1 VLEVTQT
8 RIHIHTHTFTPSRQ
22 KTQKMVLAKLIDA
35 LCLLHG
41 DAVSWLPDG
50 SVARPGL
57 SSLLANSSWIGKWW
71 LCLTDAFGS
80 RQYAYILRLDDGA
93 SEQAVHLCILSS
105 ERKPTAFFEML
116 EAISAEALHRPAGT
130 CLRSLLRVLAGAL
143 PPSAPGA
150 SLRLELPTT
159 SISVPPADA
168 DDALLWDGLLAL
180 GLSDALDLWHALLFE
195 RSVLLLSDH
204 SALLTAACDA
214 LLLLREPLRWE
225 GTYVP
230 YLPPSLLDAVE
241 APTPFLMGCGRTAF
255 LAAATRLDAGPIF
268 VADLDAGRL
277 TRPGAVAGMGP
288 PPPLPKD
295 AASFLEPLVPLLQAW
310 RHPHLRRLHRASK
323 LGLPSPSD
331 CMRTARRCFGGLLW
345 HLLRPSALLGAR
357 AAPVVRPLR
366 DSSLMHLD
374 WATYL
379 RELTDGMDAPAAAA
393 AEAFAEELKST
404 LGFEGL
410 VAALLRPLDR
420 TFDEAQTLELPSG
433 ATPAPVA
440 TLVIRVLEQPME
452 AAAAAAE
459 AEDRYAISLS
469 FATDEAGGPAGGGG
483 TAAAAAPPETL
494 AEMPM
499 AIGLAQARARASVA
513 ALQRCFDE
521 LRAGAGAAADGGG
534 GRAVELMEKRRV
546 VLGHRPLHT
555 PPRSLQTPPEDL
567 GGTEGGHRECRCALT
582 PLWAACML
590 IACSLHA
597 HCMLIARDGLPHQVR
612 WRLWSRCCAP
622 ATRTTRRWWRWCSPT

>member
-1 VLEVTQT
+1 
-8 RIHIHTHTFTPSRQ
+8 
-22 KTQKMVLAKLIDA
+22 MLIDA

-41 DAVSWLPDG
+41 DAVSWLPDS

-80 RQYAYILRLDDGA
+80 RQYAYVLRLDDGA

-105 ERKPTAFFEML
+105 ERKPTAFFEVL

-143 PPSAPGA
+143 PASGPGT

-159 SISVPPADA
+159 SISMPPADA

-180 GLSDALDLWHALLFE
+180 GLSDALELWHALLFE

-255 LAAATRLDAGPIF
+255 LAAASRLDAGPIF

-295 AASFLEPLVPLLQAW
+295 AGSFLEPLVPLLQAW
-310 RHPHLRRLHRASK
+310 RHPHLMGLRRSGSSSK
-323 LGLPSPSD
+323 LGLPSASD

-366 DSSLMHLD
+366 DSSLMQLD

-410 VAALLRPLDR
+410 VAALLRPLDG
-420 TFDEAQTLELPSG
+420 TFDEAQTLELPFG

-440 TLVIRVLEQPME
+440 TLVIRVLPGHPTE

-459 AEDRYAISLS
+459 AATAAEVEDRYAISLS
-469 FATDEAGGPAGGGG
+469 FATDEAGVPAGGAG
-483 TAAAAAPPETL
+483 TTAAAAPPETL
-494 AEMPM
+494 AEMPV

-521 LRAGAGAAADGGG
+521 LRAGAGAAAAAAAAAPAAEGV
-534 GRAVELMEKRRV
+534 RAVELMEKRRV
-546 VLGHRPLHT
+546 VLAHRPLHT
-555 PPRSLQTPPEDL
+555 PPRPLHTPPRRLEEVMAAAQAAEEAVEVAEAVGAED
-567 GGTEGGHRECRCALT
+567 GGTPYRAYGDAPQSMRSPSRVATTEAIFGGVEGLRSRDPQVKAE
-582 PLWAACML
+582 AAN
-590 IACSLHA
+590 
-597 HCMLIARDGLPHQVR
+597 
-612 WRLWSRCCAP
+612 RLWQV
-622 ATRTTRRWWRWCSPT
+622 TTDDH